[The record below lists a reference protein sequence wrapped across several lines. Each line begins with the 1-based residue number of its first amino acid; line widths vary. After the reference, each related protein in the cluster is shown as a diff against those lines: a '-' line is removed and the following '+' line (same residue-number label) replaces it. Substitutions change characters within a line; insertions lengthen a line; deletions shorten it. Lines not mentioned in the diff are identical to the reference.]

1 MTHLALV
8 PLRVKSETDRS
19 VRLAQGSPVV
29 EATLRELVTR
39 GCKMTWDAM
48 AAIADSEGGMGRD
61 QAEAPPF
68 TSAGYFRRRRQF
80 FGSVARKVC
89 LILAPICP

>member
-1 MTHLALV
+1 M
-8 PLRVKSETDRS
+8 
-19 VRLAQGSPVV
+19 V

-48 AAIADSEGGMGRD
+48 AAIADSEGVSCLD

-68 TSAGYFRRRRQF
+68 TGVGAGTFV
-80 FGSVARKVC
+80 G
-89 LILAPICP
+89 